1 MSQKS
6 LDNYSK
12 YLISETG
19 KIYSLFS
26 NKVLTP
32 TLEPNIG
39 YYRVKMVSDDGEK
52 KTFLVHRL
60 VALAFIPNPDNKAE
74 VNHIDG
80 DRLNNDVSNL
90 EWVTREENMKHAHSL
105 KLRDNTGTGNPRNIL
120 SEQDVV
126 DIYEKLLDGARVS
139 DLSEYYN
146 VSRPT
151 ISDIKAKRNWK
162 ELLEDFPDI
171 KHKAKQETLSENTVR
186 WVCSELKK
194 GTKVCDILKKSTNKN
209 LTESQVFSIK
219 RKKTFLYISCEYF

>member
-105 KLRDNTGTGNPRNIL
+105 KLR
-120 SEQDVV
+120 
-126 DIYEKLLDGARVS
+126 
-139 DLSEYYN
+139 YN
-146 VSRPT
+146 VS
-151 ISDIKAKRNWK
+151 
-162 ELLEDFPDI
+162 
-171 KHKAKQETLSENTVR
+171 
-186 WVCSELKK
+186 
-194 GTKVCDILKKSTNKN
+194 
-209 LTESQVFSIK
+209 
-219 RKKTFLYISCEYF
+219 